1 MLHAVDTRAL
11 CRLRQSSFLARGSTS
26 GIGSVPAQLLLEVL
40 DVEVGQ
46 EGASQ
51 PFQLE
56 AT

>member
-1 MLHAVDTRAL
+1 L